1 MLSKRKARSLKYG
14 DVVGGWEGLIFEEM
28 SRGRE
33 QLTVVVIFIKL
44 PVHRRSLIA
53 KRWTVVIHVVVV
65 VASLLNQSTDFNR
78 NLLAWFTVT
87 RRKIDIWY
95 TLTGTWTVYGITRKN
110 IKEINQNFDGCK
122 ENIRKEKKM
131 KWPPLKW
138 NFKELLQQIHGG
150 VRHGGF

>member
-65 VASLLNQSTDFNR
+65 VVVSFLNQSVEAASTRSSVIDLQR
-78 NLLAWFTVT
+78 ITVVST
-87 RRKIDIWY
+87 RLKSAQR
-95 TLTGTWTVYGITRKN
+95 
-110 IKEINQNFDGCK
+110 
-122 ENIRKEKKM
+122 
-131 KWPPLKW
+131 PPRPRLS
-138 NFKELLQQIHGG
+138 
-150 VRHGGF
+150 

>member
-78 NLLAWFTVT
+78 NVLAWFTVT
-87 RRKIDIWY
+87 RRNDDMLRDRKTYSTYTEKYQKILTK
-95 TLTGTWTVYGITRKN
+95 TLTVAKKIS
-110 IKEINQNFDGCK
+110 
-122 ENIRKEKKM
+122 EKK
-131 KWPPLKW
+131 KIK
-138 NFKELLQQIHGG
+138 
-150 VRHGGF
+150 